1 MPPSLHGTRE
11 CGSTWKPRAH
21 AGTVPVTRT
30 AIRTRGASLFTVPVW
45 RGRALSSQTM
55 TTQAATGYELRQRAG
70 LRVLAWP
77 ALDGLGAE
85 AIVTTRDGGV
95 SGGVYATLNLSFS
108 VGDRQ
113 GNVVENRRR
122 AAGAVG
128 AGLDDL
134 VFARQVHGA
143 AVRVVTGAD
152 RGRGAAAPGDPVGDA
167 DALVTS
173 DPGPVLAVL
182 VADCVPVVLYDPRAR
197 VLACAHAG
205 WRGTV
210 ARVTGAALAVMETL
224 GARMADVRAGIGP
237 AIGPDRYQVGAEVA
251 DAARGAFGPRAFL
264 RPDGTGAWLFDLW
277 AANRFLLRDAG
288 VPDRN
293 IHLAGVPTGPE
304 PGLFFSDR
312 TARPCGRFAALAR
325 LRPEAG

>member
-1 MPPSLHGTRE
+1 
-11 CGSTWKPRAH
+11 
-21 AGTVPVTRT
+21 
-30 AIRTRGASLFTVPVW
+30 
-45 RGRALSSQTM
+45 M

-95 SGGVYATLNLSFS
+95 SAGVYATLNLSFS
-108 VGDRQ
+108 VGDRL

-128 AGLDDL
+128 AGLNDL

-293 IHLAGVPTGPE
+293 IHLAGVPTGPSGSSSTSTGSTPSSVSLRTLARPSTPRPQIPARIPRTSDQDRAGRSAAISRP
-304 PGLFFSDR
+304 PGAAGPGRRTGR
-312 TARPCGRFAALAR
+312 TAGRSGR
-325 LRPEAG
+325 

>member
-1 MPPSLHGTRE
+1 
-11 CGSTWKPRAH
+11 
-21 AGTVPVTRT
+21 
-30 AIRTRGASLFTVPVW
+30 
-45 RGRALSSQTM
+45 M
-55 TTQAATGYELRQRAG
+55 TTQAASGYELRQRAG

-85 AIVTTRDGGV
+85 AIVTTRGGGV
-95 SGGVYATLNLSFS
+95 SAGVYATLNLSFS
-108 VGDRQ
+108 VGDEP

-122 AAGAVG
+122 AAAAVG
-128 AGLDDL
+128 AGLGDL

-143 AVRVVTGAD
+143 AVRVVTAAD
-152 RGRGAAAPGDPVGDA
+152 RGGAAAPGGTVGDA

-173 DPGPVLAVL
+173 TPGPVLAVL

-197 VLACAHAG
+197 VLACVHAG

-210 ARVTGAALAVMETL
+210 ARATGAALAAMETL
-224 GARMADVRAGIGP
+224 GARPADVSAGIGP

-251 DAARGAFGPRAFL
+251 DAARDAFGPRPFL

-277 AANRFLLRDAG
+277 AANRFLLREAG

-293 IHLAGVPTGPE
+293 IHVAGVPTGPD

-325 LRPEAG
+325 LRPQDGGAG

>member
-1 MPPSLHGTRE
+1 MTRQ
-11 CGSTWKPRAH
+11 SVA
-21 AGTVPVTRT
+21 
-30 AIRTRGASLFTVPVW
+30 
-45 RGRALSSQTM
+45 
-55 TTQAATGYELRQRAG
+55 GYELRQRAG

-95 SGGVYATLNLSFS
+95 SAGVYATLNLSFS
-108 VGDRQ
+108 VGDEP

-122 AAGAVG
+122 AAAAIGADLG
-128 AGLDDL
+128 DL

-152 RGRGAAAPGDPVGDA
+152 RGGAAVPGGTVGDA

-173 DPGPVLAVL
+173 EPGPVLAVL

-210 ARVTGAALAVMETL
+210 AGATGAALAAMETL
-224 GARMADVRAGIGP
+224 GARPADVRAGIGP
-237 AIGPDRYQVGAEVA
+237 AIGPDRYQVGVEVA
-251 DAARGAFGPRAFL
+251 DAARDALGPFL
-264 RPDGTGAWLFDLW
+264 RPDGTGAWLFDLR
-277 AANRFLLRDAG
+277 AANRFLLREAG

-293 IHLAGVPTGPE
+293 IHVAGVPTGPE

-325 LRPEAG
+325 LRPGAG

>member
-1 MPPSLHGTRE
+1 MTR
-11 CGSTWKPRAH
+11 
-21 AGTVPVTRT
+21 
-30 AIRTRGASLFTVPVW
+30 
-45 RGRALSSQTM
+45 
-55 TTQAATGYELRQRAG
+55 QAVAGYELRQRAG

-95 SGGVYATLNLSFS
+95 SAGVYATLNLSFS
-108 VGDRQ
+108 VGDEH

-122 AAGAVG
+122 AAAAVG
-128 AGLDDL
+128 AGLGDL
-134 VFARQVHGA
+134 VFATQVHGA

-152 RGRGAAAPGDPVGDA
+152 RGRGAAAPGGTVGDA
-167 DALVTS
+167 DALVTGE
-173 DPGPVLAVL
+173 PGPVLAVL

-197 VLACAHAG
+197 VLACVHAG

-210 ARVTGAALAVMETL
+210 ARATGAALAAMETL
-224 GARMADVRAGIGP
+224 GARPGDVRAGVGP

-251 DAARGAFGPRAFL
+251 DAARDALRPFL
-264 RPDGTGAWLFDLW
+264 RPDGAGAWLFDLW
-277 AANRFLLRDAG
+277 GANRFLLREAG

-293 IHLAGVPTGPE
+293 IHVARVPTGPA

-325 LRPEAG
+325 LHPGAG

>member
-1 MPPSLHGTRE
+1 
-11 CGSTWKPRAH
+11 
-21 AGTVPVTRT
+21 
-30 AIRTRGASLFTVPVW
+30 
-45 RGRALSSQTM
+45 M
-55 TTQAATGYELRQRAG
+55 TTQAAAGYELRRRAG
-70 LRVLAWP
+70 VRVLAWP

-85 AIVTTRDGGV
+85 AVVTTRDGGV
-95 SGGVYATLNLSFS
+95 SAGVYATLNLSFS
-108 VGDRQ
+108 VGDEP

-122 AAGAVG
+122 AAAAVG
-128 AGLDDL
+128 AGLGDL

-143 AVRVVTGAD
+143 AVRVVTAAD
-152 RGRGAAAPGDPVGDA
+152 RGGAAAPGGTVGDA
-167 DALVTS
+167 DALVTNA
-173 DPGPVLAVL
+173 PGPVLAVL

-197 VLACAHAG
+197 VLACVHAG

-210 ARVTGAALAVMETL
+210 ARATGAALAAMATL
-224 GARMADVRAGIGP
+224 GARPADVRAGIGP

-251 DAARGAFGPRAFL
+251 DAARDAFGPRPFL

-277 AANRFLLRDAG
+277 AANRFLLREAG

-293 IHLAGVPTGPE
+293 IHVAGVPTGPD

-325 LRPEAG
+325 LCPQDKGAG

>member
-1 MPPSLHGTRE
+1 MTRE
-11 CGSTWKPRAH
+11 AV
-21 AGTVPVTRT
+21 A
-30 AIRTRGASLFTVPVW
+30 
-45 RGRALSSQTM
+45 
-55 TTQAATGYELRQRAG
+55 GYELRRRAG

-95 SGGVYATLNLSFS
+95 SAGVYATLNLSFS
-108 VGDRQ
+108 VGDEP

-122 AAGAVG
+122 AAAAIG
-128 AGLDDL
+128 AGLGDL

-152 RGRGAAAPGDPVGDA
+152 RGGAAAPGGTVGDA
-167 DALVTS
+167 DALVTGE
-173 DPGPVLAVL
+173 PGPVLAVL

-197 VLACAHAG
+197 VLACVHAG

-210 ARVTGAALAVMETL
+210 ARAPGAALAAMETL
-224 GARMADVRAGIGP
+224 GARPTDVRAGIGP

-251 DAARGAFGPRAFL
+251 DAARSAFGPRPFL

-277 AANRFLLRDAG
+277 AANRFLLREGG

-293 IHLAGVPTGPE
+293 IHVAGVPTGPD

-325 LRPEAG
+325 LCPQNGGDG

>member
-1 MPPSLHGTRE
+1 
-11 CGSTWKPRAH
+11 
-21 AGTVPVTRT
+21 
-30 AIRTRGASLFTVPVW
+30 
-45 RGRALSSQTM
+45 M
-55 TTQAATGYELRQRAG
+55 TTKAANGYALRQRGG
-70 LRVLAWP
+70 LPVLAWP

-95 SGGVYATLNLSFS
+95 SAGVYATLNLSFS
-108 VGDRQ
+108 VGDEP

-122 AAGAVG
+122 AAAAVG
-128 AGLDDL
+128 AGLGDL

-152 RGRGAAAPGDPVGDA
+152 RGGAAVPGGTVGDA

-197 VLACAHAG
+197 VLACVHAG

-210 ARVTGAALAVMETL
+210 ARATGAALAAMEAL
-224 GARMADVRAGIGP
+224 GARPADVRAGIGP

-251 DAARGAFGPRAFL
+251 DAARDAFGTRPFL

-277 AANRFLLRDAG
+277 AANRFLLREAG

-293 IHLAGVPTGPE
+293 IHVAGVPTGPA

-325 LRPEAG
+325 LHPGTG

>member
-1 MPPSLHGTRE
+1 
-11 CGSTWKPRAH
+11 
-21 AGTVPVTRT
+21 
-30 AIRTRGASLFTVPVW
+30 
-45 RGRALSSQTM
+45 M
-55 TTQAATGYELRQRAG
+55 TTQAAAGYELRRRAG

-95 SGGVYATLNLSFS
+95 SAGVYATLNLSFS
-108 VGDRQ
+108 VGDEP

-122 AAGAVG
+122 AAAAVG
-128 AGLDDL
+128 AGLRDL

-143 AVRVVTGAD
+143 AVRVVTAAD
-152 RGRGAAAPGDPVGDA
+152 RGGANAPGGTVGDA
-167 DALVTS
+167 DALVTNT
-173 DPGPVLAVL
+173 PGPVLAVL
-182 VADCVPVVLYDPRAR
+182 VADCVPIVLYDPRAR
-197 VLACAHAG
+197 VLACVHAG

-210 ARVTGAALAVMETL
+210 ARAPGAALAAMETL
-224 GARMADVRAGIGP
+224 GARPAGVRVGIGP

-251 DAARGAFGPRAFL
+251 DAARDAFGPRPFL

-277 AANRFLLRDAG
+277 AANRFVLREAG

-293 IHLAGVPTGPE
+293 IHVAGVPTGPD

-325 LRPEAG
+325 LRPGAD

>member
-1 MPPSLHGTRE
+1 M
-11 CGSTWKPRAH
+11 A
-21 AGTVPVTRT
+21 
-30 AIRTRGASLFTVPVW
+30 
-45 RGRALSSQTM
+45 
-55 TTQAATGYELRQRAG
+55 TQAVAGYELRQRAG

-95 SGGVYATLNLSFS
+95 SAGVYATLNLSFS
-108 VGDRQ
+108 VGDEP

-122 AAGAVG
+122 AAAAAG
-128 AGLDDL
+128 AGLGDL

-152 RGRGAAAPGDPVGDA
+152 RGGAAAPGGTLGDA
-167 DALVTS
+167 DALVTNE
-173 DPGPVLAVL
+173 PGPVLAVL

-197 VLACAHAG
+197 VLACVHAG

-210 ARVTGAALAVMETL
+210 ARAPGAALAAMETL
-224 GARMADVRAGIGP
+224 GARPADVRAGIGP

-251 DAARGAFGPRAFL
+251 DAARSAFGPRPFL

-277 AANRFLLRDAG
+277 AANRFLLREGG

-293 IHLAGVPTGPE
+293 IHVAGVPTGPD

-325 LRPEAG
+325 LCPQNGGAG

>member
-1 MPPSLHGTRE
+1 MS
-11 CGSTWKPRAH
+11 
-21 AGTVPVTRT
+21 
-30 AIRTRGASLFTVPVW
+30 
-45 RGRALSSQTM
+45 
-55 TTQAATGYELRQRAG
+55 TQAVAGYDLRQRAG

-85 AIVTTRDGGV
+85 AIVTTRGGGV
-95 SGGVYATLNLSFS
+95 SAGVYATLNLSFS
-108 VGDRQ
+108 VGDEP

-122 AAGAVG
+122 AAAAVG
-128 AGLDDL
+128 AGLGDL

-152 RGRGAAAPGDPVGDA
+152 RGRGAAVPGSTVGDA

-173 DPGPVLAVL
+173 EPGPVLAVL

-197 VLACAHAG
+197 VLACVHAG

-210 ARVTGAALAVMETL
+210 ARAPGAALAAMETL
-224 GARMADVRAGIGP
+224 GARPADVRAGIGP

-251 DAARGAFGPRAFL
+251 EAARNAFGPRPFL

-277 AANRFLLRDAG
+277 AANRFLLREAG

-293 IHLAGVPTGPE
+293 IHVAGVPTGPE

-312 TARPCGRFAALAR
+312 TARPCGRFAALAW
-325 LRPEAG
+325 LRPGAG

>member
-1 MPPSLHGTRE
+1 
-11 CGSTWKPRAH
+11 
-21 AGTVPVTRT
+21 
-30 AIRTRGASLFTVPVW
+30 
-45 RGRALSSQTM
+45 M
-55 TTQAATGYELRQRAG
+55 TTQAVAGYELRQRAG

-77 ALDGLGAE
+77 ALDGLGAD

-95 SGGVYATLNLSFS
+95 SAGVYATLNLSFS
-108 VGDRQ
+108 VGDEA

-122 AAGAVG
+122 AVAAVG
-128 AGLDDL
+128 AGLGDL
-134 VFARQVHGA
+134 VFATQVHGA
-143 AVRVVTGAD
+143 AVRVVTGTD
-152 RGRGAAAPGDPVGDA
+152 RGRGAAAPGGTVGDA

-173 DPGPVLAVL
+173 EPGPVLAVL

-197 VLACAHAG
+197 VLACVHAG

-210 ARVTGAALAVMETL
+210 AGATWAALAVMETL
-224 GARMADVRAGIGP
+224 GARPGDVRAGIGP

-251 DAARGAFGPRAFL
+251 DAARDAFGPRPFL

-277 AANRFLLRDAG
+277 AANRFLLREAG

-293 IHLAGVPTGPE
+293 MHVAGVPTGPE

-325 LRPEAG
+325 LRPQDGSAG

>member
-1 MPPSLHGTRE
+1 MTR
-11 CGSTWKPRAH
+11 
-21 AGTVPVTRT
+21 
-30 AIRTRGASLFTVPVW
+30 
-45 RGRALSSQTM
+45 
-55 TTQAATGYELRQRAG
+55 QAVAGYELRQRAG

-95 SGGVYATLNLSFS
+95 SPGVYATLNLSFS
-108 VGDRQ
+108 VGDEP

-122 AAGAVG
+122 AAAAVG

-143 AVRVVTGAD
+143 AVRVVTAAD
-152 RGRGAAAPGDPVGDA
+152 RGGAAAPGGTVGDA

-173 DPGPVLAVL
+173 EPGPVLGVL
-182 VADCVPVVLYDPRAR
+182 VADCVPVVLHDPRAR
-197 VLACAHAG
+197 VLACVHAG

-210 ARVTGAALAVMETL
+210 ARATGAALAAMQTL
-224 GARMADVRAGIGP
+224 GARPGDVRAGIGP

-251 DAARGAFGPRAFL
+251 GAARDAFGPQPFL

-277 AANRFLLRDAG
+277 AANRFVLREAG
-288 VPDRN
+288 VRERN
-293 IHLAGVPTGPE
+293 IHVAGVPTGPG

-325 LRPEAG
+325 LHPGAG

>member
-1 MPPSLHGTRE
+1 MTI
-11 CGSTWKPRAH
+11 H
-21 AGTVPVTRT
+21 AV
-30 AIRTRGASLFTVPVW
+30 A
-45 RGRALSSQTM
+45 
-55 TTQAATGYELRQRAG
+55 GYELRQRAR

-95 SGGVYATLNLSFS
+95 SAGVYATLNLSFS
-108 VGDRQ
+108 VGDEP

-122 AAGAVG
+122 AAAAVG

-143 AVRVVTGAD
+143 AVHVVTAAD
-152 RGRGAAAPGDPVGDA
+152 RGRAGAPGGTVGDA

-173 DPGPVLAVL
+173 DPGTVLAVL

-197 VLACAHAG
+197 VLACVHAG

-210 ARVTGAALAVMETL
+210 ARATGAALAAMETL
-224 GARMADVRAGIGP
+224 GARAADVIAGIGP

-251 DAARGAFGPRAFL
+251 DAARDAFGPQPFL
-264 RPDGTGAWLFDLW
+264 HPDGTGAWLFDLW
-277 AANRFLLRDAG
+277 AANRFLLRAAG

-293 IHLAGVPTGPE
+293 IHVAGVPTGPE

-325 LRPEAG
+325 LHPGAR

>member
-1 MPPSLHGTRE
+1 MR
-11 CGSTWKPRAH
+11 
-21 AGTVPVTRT
+21 
-30 AIRTRGASLFTVPVW
+30 
-45 RGRALSSQTM
+45 
-55 TTQAATGYELRQRAG
+55 TQAAAGYELRRRAG

-77 ALDGLGAE
+77 ALDVLGAE

-95 SGGVYATLNLSFS
+95 SAGVYAALNLSFS
-108 VGDRQ
+108 VGDEP

-122 AAGAVG
+122 AAAAVG
-128 AGLDDL
+128 AGLGDL

-143 AVRVVTGAD
+143 AVRTVTGAD
-152 RGRGAAAPGDPVGDA
+152 RGRGAAAPGGTVGDA
-167 DALVTS
+167 DALVTNE
-173 DPGPVLAVL
+173 PGPVLAVL

-197 VLACAHAG
+197 VLACVHAG

-210 ARVTGAALAVMETL
+210 ARAPGAALAAMETL
-224 GARMADVRAGIGP
+224 GARPADVRAGIGP

-251 DAARGAFGPRAFL
+251 DAARSAFGPRPFL

-277 AANRFLLRDAG
+277 AANRSLLREAG

-293 IHLAGVPTGPE
+293 IHVAGVPTGPD

-325 LRPEAG
+325 LCPQNGGAG

>member
-1 MPPSLHGTRE
+1 
-11 CGSTWKPRAH
+11 
-21 AGTVPVTRT
+21 
-30 AIRTRGASLFTVPVW
+30 
-45 RGRALSSQTM
+45 M
-55 TTQAATGYELRQRAG
+55 TTQAVAGYELRQRAG

-95 SGGVYATLNLSFS
+95 STGAYATLNLSFS
-108 VGDRQ
+108 VGDRPA
-113 GNVVENRRR
+113 NVVENRRR
-122 AAGAVG
+122 AAAAVG
-128 AGLDDL
+128 AGLGDL
-134 VFARQVHGA
+134 VFATQVHGA
-143 AVRVVTGAD
+143 AVHVVTSAD
-152 RGRGAAAPGDPVGDA
+152 RGRGAATPGDTVAAA

-182 VADCVPVVLYDPRAR
+182 VADCVPIVLYDPRAR
-197 VLACAHAG
+197 VLGCVHAG

-210 ARVTGAALAVMETL
+210 ARAAGAALAAMETR
-224 GARMADVRAGIGP
+224 GARPGNVLACLGP

-251 DAARGAFGPRAFL
+251 GAAREAFGQRQFL

-277 AANRFLLRDAG
+277 AANRFLLREAG
-288 VPDRN
+288 VADRN
-293 IHLAGVPTGPE
+293 IHVAGVPTGPV

-325 LRPEAG
+325 LHPRDAG

>member
-1 MPPSLHGTRE
+1 MTR
-11 CGSTWKPRAH
+11 
-21 AGTVPVTRT
+21 
-30 AIRTRGASLFTVPVW
+30 
-45 RGRALSSQTM
+45 
-55 TTQAATGYELRQRAG
+55 QAVAGYELRQRAG

-95 SGGVYATLNLSFS
+95 SAGVYATLNLSFS
-108 VGDRQ
+108 VGDEP

-122 AAGAVG
+122 AAAAVG
-128 AGLDDL
+128 AGLGDL

-152 RGRGAAAPGDPVGDA
+152 RDGAAAPGGTAGDA

-173 DPGPVLAVL
+173 EPGPVLAVL
-182 VADCVPVVLYDPRAR
+182 VADCVPVVRHDPRAR
-197 VLACAHAG
+197 VLACVHAG

-210 ARVTGAALAVMETL
+210 ARATGAALAAMETL
-224 GARMADVRAGIGP
+224 GARPADVRAGIGP
-237 AIGPDRYQVGAEVA
+237 AIAPDRYQVGAEVA
-251 DAARGAFGPRAFL
+251 DAAWSAFGPRPFL
-264 RPDGTGAWLFDLW
+264 RPDGTGAWRFDLW
-277 AANRFLLRDAG
+277 AANRFLLREGG

-293 IHLAGVPTGPE
+293 IHVAGVPTGPD

-325 LRPEAG
+325 LCPQNGEAG

>member
-1 MPPSLHGTRE
+1 
-11 CGSTWKPRAH
+11 
-21 AGTVPVTRT
+21 
-30 AIRTRGASLFTVPVW
+30 
-45 RGRALSSQTM
+45 M
-55 TTQAATGYELRQRAG
+55 TTQAAAGYELRQRAG

-77 ALDGLGAE
+77 ALDGQGAE

-95 SGGVYATLNLSFS
+95 SAGVYATLNLSFS
-108 VGDRQ
+108 VGDEP

-122 AAGAVG
+122 AAAAIG
-128 AGLDDL
+128 AGLGDL

-152 RGRGAAAPGDPVGDA
+152 RGGAAVSGGTVGDA

-173 DPGPVLAVL
+173 EPGPVLAVL

-197 VLACAHAG
+197 VLACVHAG

-210 ARVTGAALAVMETL
+210 ARATGAALAAMETL
-224 GARMADVRAGIGP
+224 GARRADVRAGIGP

-251 DAARGAFGPRAFL
+251 DAARDGLGPFL
-264 RPDGTGAWLFDLW
+264 RPDGAGAWLFDLW
-277 AANRFLLRDAG
+277 AANRFLLREAG

-293 IHLAGVPTGPE
+293 IHVAGVPTGPA